1 MNIYQNI
8 MSLFISAGSPDV
20 GLSKPMCVTSNLGI
34 VNNSTAQITD
44 CARVPLVRHSV
55 RACVDIVMNHQQEV
69 YSIRQASPL
78 ILTFFVALV
87 GMQDV
92 SAVQMLFANDL
103 SVFMTR

>member
-55 RACVDIVMNHQQEV
+55 RACVIVMNHQQEV

-78 ILTFFVALV
+78 ILAFFVALV
-87 GMQDV
+87 ELQEA
-92 SAVQMLFANDL
+92 STVQMLFANDL
-103 SVFMTR
+103 SVFKTN